1 MSKKTAF
8 ASALIFVLVL
18 LLSVACVPIF
28 DQEDFKEQDWAATST
43 DGKVRVLIGFEGL
56 PDPALVRA
64 LGGEIY
70 VEFSIVRVIAAEL
83 PVKAAEALSKNPK
96 IAYVEL
102 DGEVHALGQTVPWGI
117 DRVFG
122 NESYSFSTW
131 NTSTGSG
138 ITVAILDTGIDSSH
152 EDLGVIVAG
161 GANTVG
167 GTSWNDGHGHGT
179 HVAGTVAALDNPFGV
194 VGIAP
199 GVSLYAVKVLDD
211 SGSGSVS
218 SIVAGIEWAVKNDIN
233 IINMSLG
240 SSQDSQTL
248 HDACDAAYGA
258 GLLIISSAGNSGNP
272 AGRGDN
278 VGYPA
283 EYSSVVAV
291 AASDS
296 NDRRASFSSTGP
308 AVELIAPGVS
318 VLSTTPNNTYST
330 YSGTSMASP
339 HVAGVAALVWAVNPE
354 LTNAEVRQIL
364 IDTAENLGLSANHQ
378 GYGLVRADLAV
389 DATGGST
396 EPEPDPDP
404 EPEPEP
410 EPGDVIIQVSGI
422 VYATRANNRH
432 LDVSLTVLEEDS
444 TKPVSNAS
452 VSVELYRNNALY
464 ANRTGTTGTNGTVTF
479 SFNNAPSGTYSTV
492 VKSVTKDGYLWY
504 GGTPDNTFTK

>member
-1 MSKKTAF
+1 
-8 ASALIFVLVL
+8 
-18 LLSVACVPIF
+18 
-28 DQEDFKEQDWAATST
+28 
-43 DGKVRVLIGFEGL
+43 
-56 PDPALVRA
+56 
-64 LGGEIY
+64 
-70 VEFSIVRVIAAEL
+70 
-83 PVKAAEALSKNPK
+83 
-96 IAYVEL
+96 
-102 DGEVHALGQTVPWGI
+102 
-117 DRVFG
+117 
-122 NESYSFSTW
+122 
-131 NTSTGSG
+131 
-138 ITVAILDTGIDSSH
+138 
-152 EDLGVIVAG
+152 
-161 GANTVG
+161 
-167 GTSWNDGHGHGT
+167 
-179 HVAGTVAALDNPFGV
+179 
-194 VGIAP
+194 
-199 GVSLYAVKVLDD
+199 
-211 SGSGSVS
+211 VS

-283 EYSSVVAV
+283 KYSSVVAV

-389 DATGGST
+389 AATGGST
-396 EPEPDPDP
+396 EPDPDP

-410 EPGDVIIQVSGI
+410 EPGDVIMQVSGI

-432 LDVSLTVLEEDS
+432 LDVSLTVLEKDS
-444 TKPVSNAS
+444 TTPVSNVS
-452 VSVELYRNNALY
+452 VSVEFYRNNALY
-464 ANRTGTTGTNGTVTF
+464 ANRTGTTGSDGKVTF
-479 SFNNAPSGTYSTV
+479 SFNNAPSGTYSTE
-492 VKSVTKDGYLWY
+492 VKSVTKDGYLWD
-504 GGTPDNTFTK
+504 GETPDNTFTK